1 MAPQQ
6 CFGVVIRTFGLF
18 LLLSSLYFLF
28 TGIYLV
34 FTPLARLHSLPSTYV
49 VYGIV
54 SGIVCLYFL
63 RGAPGLIG
71 FCYPAPQSSRA
82 DQAPT

>member
-1 MAPQQ
+1 MTPQQ

-28 TGIYLV
+28 TGVYLALA
-34 FTPLARLHSLPSTYV
+34 PLARPHSPPSTYV
-49 VYGIV
+49 VYGVV
-54 SGIVCLYFL
+54 SAVACLYFL

-71 FCYPAPQSSRA
+71 FCYPWSPRENEAPV
-82 DQAPT
+82 